1 MATWGIKINLILTLK
16 ILFAARV
23 LKVLTNYYT
32 TNYYTTNLV
41 VYSKIVK
48 EIRVKH

>member
-1 MATWGIKINLILTLK
+1 MATWGIKINLLLTLK

-32 TNYYTTNLV
+32 TNLV
-41 VYSKIVK
+41 VYIKIVK